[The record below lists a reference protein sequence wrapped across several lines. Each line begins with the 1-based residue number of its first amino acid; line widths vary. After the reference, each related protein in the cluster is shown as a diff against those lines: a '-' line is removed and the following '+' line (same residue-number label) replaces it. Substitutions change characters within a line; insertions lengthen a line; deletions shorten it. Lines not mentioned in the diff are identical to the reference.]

1 MPDHVRATCATC
13 GDTHPKCTAHTRAK
27 RPCGMNPAEGAD
39 VCRMHGGGAPQVKA
53 AAVSRV
59 QAQTAAAAVAR
70 WALPVEVS
78 PSEGLLAEVHR
89 TAGVIAW
96 AEAQIVRVT
105 GDTPDNLIR
114 GTRSV
119 RRTVGKS
126 VEGPVDVTA
135 TEVGP
140 LLNFWVDLWQ
150 KERRHFVDV
159 CKVTLA
165 AGVEERR
172 VQLAEAEGER
182 AGRWLQACLAP
193 LGLGDEQ
200 MRQVMASAS
209 THLHLLKGTG

>member
-1 MPDHVRATCATC
+1 MDKPCDDC
-13 GDTHPKCTAHTRAK
+13 GQTHTRCAGHKK
-27 RPCGMNPAEGAD
+27 RVVPKQPCMAQPRAGAT
-39 VCRMHGGGAPQVKA
+39 VCENHGGGAPQVKA
-53 AAVSRV
+53 KAKARVQEAAVV
-59 QAQTAAAAVAR
+59 AAALRFAV
-70 WALPVEVS
+70 PIEVS
-78 PSEGLLAEVHR
+78 PSEGLIQEVHR

-96 AEAQIVRVT
+96 AEQQVIRIC

-119 RRTVGKS
+119 KRTVGQS

-159 CKVTLA
+159 CKTTLA

-172 VQLAEAEGER
+172 IQLAEQEGER
-182 AGRWLQACLAP
+182 QGRWLQACLAP
-193 LGLGDEQ
+193 LNLSDSQ
-200 MRQVMASAS
+200 MRAVMSSAS
-209 THLHLLKGTG
+209 SHLHLLQGTG